1 MTHPANFHSI
11 SPSQFSSGSTK
22 SSGALV
28 MISAHLL
35 PLLPGA
41 VPPESTSYFHGKI
54 TREQAEEQLVAHGAA
69 EGLFLLRESVNRNYV
84 ISICH
89 LNRVHHY
96 NVERQQD
103 ASYRI
108 QTGHRFLG
116 PVELVQHHSM
126 HLDGF
131 LTLARLP
138 LNRPEGMS
146 PLLLQGLHLDEFEQK
161 LRLKA
166 IEMGLKGR
174 SVDEALGGPMRDH
187 IRYLV
192 LKELHVCQPWYH
204 HCIGRREAERR
215 LVEVGSL
222 EGSFLVRF
230 RKEDGSFVLS
240 LCNQGEPKHY
250 KIEEHL
256 DRWSIEGG
264 QYFETLMEMIDHYH
278 HRQDGL
284 LCKLRQPVV
293 APSFTRSRSGS
304 SAASKANEQNTTIP
318 KEDCAVQTNMS
329 SAVSSW
335 NGSQSLPS
343 LSSAPLVA
351 ASNGA
356 GEASLVDSSKLK
368 QDLISFADWP
378 NVTRL
383 LASNQDTASSPV
395 PFCPLTDLLKT
406 KSNGYG
412 GPGAMEDRPNCIASA
427 SALFDTS
434 PFPPS
439 PFTPTTPVAD
449 PLADVTPVP
458 NCTSTNPLSVLSLS
472 KVTKSD
478 TSTVASFGTAN
489 GLSNIFNSPL
499 LFCHNQRPEQQ
510 AKITH
515 YQEQKRRASSGAD
528 PKCLEPVRLGDPPV
542 GRATADVNK
551 AIANIVSGAFAP
563 PTRETTRLSILQ
575 PETSPPSCCPL
586 SNTPQSTT
594 QISDSLTKLANFG
607 SDRSLND
614 TCITTTSSNEA
625 PPQSLHFPPILD
637 SPWEEPDCNEDSIPT
652 NSGGSS
658 CSGCSVLL
666 AAPPLPLPPTCC
678 TNPFLPQFAPQ
689 FTPSPGV
696 ASPVISQSQS
706 TVLGPHSPDVST
718 FFSAAC
724 CAPNSHQQR
733 RRASSFSRS
742 PWSQDM
748 CQENTQMIYD
758 ELPPSTFLLSSHS
771 VILKERLG
779 GGNFGH
785 VVKGVYRT
793 PTGQDI
799 PVAVKTLKPDQL
811 ANTGEREILSEART
825 MAQLKH
831 RHIVRLIG
839 VCKDEQLMLVLEL
852 APLGPINKYL
862 KKRPDVPIHTL
873 TELMYQVAL
882 GMAYLES
889 CKFVHRDLAARNVLL
904 VTRHF
909 AKISDFGMSKALN
922 FGSDYYRAAT
932 AGKWPLK
939 WYAPEC
945 IYYFR
950 FDSKSDVWSYGIT
963 LWEVYSYGE
972 RPYRDMKGA
981 QILAMLDQGLRLS
994 KPSRCPESI
1003 YGIMQQCWH
1012 FEGVRRPTFAELV
1025 LTLSR
1030 ILKVMPLPAPGGLG
1044 VVDSKSQ
1051 VRGAAEFSPTR
1062 RLELRGS
1069 GSGGSGANSGASD
1082 GPSF

>member
-1 MTHPANFHSI
+1 
-11 SPSQFSSGSTK
+11 
-22 SSGALV
+22 

-41 VPPESTSYFHGKI
+41 VPPESTLYFHGKI
-54 TREQAEEQLVAHGAA
+54 TREQAEDQLVAHGAA

-222 EGSFLVRF
+222 EGSFLV
-230 RKEDGSFVLS
+230 KSKL
-240 LCNQGEPKHY
+240 
-250 KIEEHL
+250 KITKAPHTTINLQVAQEK
-256 DRWSIEGG
+256 
-264 QYFETLMEMIDHYH
+264 YFH
-278 HRQDGL
+278 
-284 LCKLRQPVV
+284 K
-293 APSFTRSRSGS
+293 
-304 SAASKANEQNTTIP
+304 TTIP

-343 LSSAPLVA
+343 LSSAPLIA

-356 GEASLVDSSKLK
+356 GEASLVESSKLK

-383 LASNQDTASSPV
+383 LASNQ
-395 PFCPLTDLLKT
+395 T
-406 KSNGYG
+406 KSNGNG
-412 GPGAMEDRPNCIASA
+412 GPGTMEDRPTCIASPV
-427 SALFDTS
+427 ALFDTS

-472 KVTKSD
+472 KVTKVD

-510 AKITH
+510 AKRTH
-515 YQEQKRRASSGAD
+515 YQEQQRRASSGAD
-528 PKCLEPVRLGDPPV
+528 PRCLEPVRLSDPPV
-542 GRATADVNK
+542 GRATADVNV

-563 PTRETTRLSILQ
+563 PTREPTHPSILQ
-575 PETSPPSCCPL
+575 PETSPHSCCPL

-594 QISDSLTKLANFG
+594 QISHSLTKLANFG

-614 TCITTTSSNEA
+614 TCITATSSTEA

-666 AAPPLPLPPTCC
+666 AAPPLPLPSTCC
-678 TNPFLPQFAPQ
+678 TNPFLPQFGPQ
-689 FTPSPGV
+689 YTPSPGI
-696 ASPVISQSQS
+696 ASPIISQS
-706 TVLGPHSPDVST
+706 HSPDVST

-724 CAPNSHQQR
+724 CAPNSHRQR

-811 ANTGEREILSEART
+811 ANTGEREILAEART

-1051 VRGAAEFSPTR
+1051 VHNAAEFSPTR
-1062 RLELRGS
+1062 RLDLRGS